1 MKAEKEKERDI
12 EEKEDCEYI
21 GKDSLRDRQTVRERD
36 KDTNRETERENDTEK
51 KHSQREKL
59 NLPN

>member
-1 MKAEKEKERDI
+1 MKPEKEKERDS

-21 GKDSLRDRQTVRERD
+21 GKDSLRDRQTVRETD
-36 KDTNRETERENDTEK
+36 RENDTEK